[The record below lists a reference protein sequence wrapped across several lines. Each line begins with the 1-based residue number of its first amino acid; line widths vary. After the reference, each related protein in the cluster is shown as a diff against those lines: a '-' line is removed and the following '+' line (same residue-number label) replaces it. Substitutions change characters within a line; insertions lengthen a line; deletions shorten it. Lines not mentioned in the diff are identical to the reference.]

1 MIRTFVDAG
10 VLIAA
15 ATGRNP
21 DVQPLAVAILDDANR
36 VSLSSPFIQLEV
48 LPKAVHG
55 QRATE
60 GDFYRT
66 FFGAAI
72 FPDDLSPII
81 AAALD
86 IASQH
91 GLNGM
96 DALHLAA
103 ARAMQADEFVTTERP
118 TRPIFRVTDLRIT
131 TIRPWGK
138 PGR

>member
-21 DVQPLAVAILDDANR
+21 DVQPHAVSILDDANR
-36 VSLSSPFIQLEV
+36 VSLSSPFVQLEV
-48 LPKAVHG
+48 LPKAVHS
-55 QRATE
+55 QRASE
-60 GDFYRT
+60 ADFYRA
-66 FFGAAI
+66 FFEAAL
-72 FPDDLSPII
+72 FPNDLSPII

-103 ARAMQADEFVTTERP
+103 ARAMHADEFVTTERP
-118 TRPIFRVTDLRIT
+118 ISPIFRFSDVRIV
-131 TIRPWGK
+131 TIRPV
-138 PGR
+138 